1 MRRLLASMFSLVL
14 ALAVGACV
22 ENPVSTRS
30 PEGQASVE
38 QAGELSASH
47 GSGVISEASAVYRA
61 LGTEA
66 AELND
71 FDRGER
77 VGTLTV
83 TDDGT
88 NSLTVVGSAHGL
100 EQEVVYVSLF
110 YDKRSSVGGSPSSS
124 NAALNAGACEPGL
137 GSDHPQF
144 LTVGQMEIG
153 PGTSPGP
160 LAWWDV
166 ASDGT
171 ATLGP
176 TSTQEYVP
184 IKKIGT
190 VSIRDA
196 RVSGGFGAEA
206 VVACG
211 VVTHTPA
218 R

>member
-1 MRRLLASMFSLVL
+1 MRRILALSGSLLLAV
-14 ALAVGACV
+14 AVSACDQQPMTV
-22 ENPVSTRS
+22 DSQT
-30 PEGQASVE
+30 QA
-38 QAGELSASH
+38 APATDLNASH
-47 GSGVISEASAVYRA
+47 GSGVITEASAVYRA

-66 AELND
+66 AELNGL
-71 FDRGER
+71 DRGER
-77 VGTLTV
+77 IGTLTV
-83 TDDGT
+83 TDDG
-88 NSLTVVGSAHGL
+88 NENLTVVGSARGL
-100 EQEVVYVSLF
+100 EQDVVYVSLF
-110 YDKRSSVGGSPSSS
+110 YDKRSSAGGSPSSS
-124 NAALNAGACEPGL
+124 NAALNAGACEPGV

-144 LTVGQMEIG
+144 LTDGQMEIG
-153 PGTSPGP
+153 PGSSPGP

-166 ASDGT
+166 DSDGT

-196 RVSGGFGAEA
+196 RVNGGLGAEA

-211 VVTHTPA
+211 VVTRTPA

>member
-1 MRRLLASMFSLVL
+1 MRRILALSVSLLLA
-14 ALAVGACV
+14 AAVTACDEQPTTV
-22 ENPVSTRS
+22 DSQTEAT
-30 PEGQASVE
+30 PET
-38 QAGELSASH
+38 ELSASH
-47 GSGVISEASAVYRA
+47 GSGVITEASAVYRA

-66 AELND
+66 AELNG

-83 TDDGT
+83 TDDGSD
-88 NSLTVVGSAHGL
+88 NLTVVGSARGL
-100 EQEVVYVSLF
+100 EQGVVYVSLF
-110 YDKRSSVGGSPSSS
+110 YDKRSSVGGSPSSA
-124 NAALNAGACEPGL
+124 NAALNAGACEPGV

-153 PGTSPGP
+153 PGSSPGP

-176 TSTQEYVP
+176 TSTQAYVP

-190 VSIRDA
+190 VSIRDV
-196 RVSGGFGAEA
+196 RVNGGFGAEA
-206 VVACG
+206 VAACG
-211 VVTHTPA
+211 VVTHAPS